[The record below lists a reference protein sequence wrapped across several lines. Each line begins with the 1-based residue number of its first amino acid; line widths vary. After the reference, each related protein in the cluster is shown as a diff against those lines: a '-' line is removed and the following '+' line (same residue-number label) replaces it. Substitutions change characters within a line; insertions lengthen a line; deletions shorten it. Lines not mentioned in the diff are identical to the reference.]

1 MGKNDTFIIRPA
13 GRHLL
18 TIGKDLI
25 QDEFAA
31 LVELVKNAYDADSED
46 VVISFIGRKKEDGI
60 DILIEDH
67 GHGMS
72 KEDVINKW
80 LVPSTSYKVKNR
92 RSPSGR
98 IMQGRKGIGRY
109 ATSILGEELDLETTD
124 RSGNTTI
131 LNINWNDFENA
142 EYLDQVK
149 LKVTSLTT
157 DQPSGTKLLIHGSE
171 KYLRNWDRKQFKKLR
186 FELKKLIPPKM
197 VNTFDETFNII
208 MKFDDFYKDQD
219 QIITEYIK
227 PYPILDLFDYQIT
240 GCIEDDGKGKF
251 EFSNNKIKNVGKEKI
266 ECNFGPTLCG
276 KLLIDIRVYD
286 RDKVSIEQLI
296 ARGLK
301 DEKTNDY
308 VSGLQARQLLNEV
321 NGIGVYRNGFRIRPL
336 GDSDFDW
343 LKLNEKRVQ
352 NPTMKI
358 GSNQVVGYVHIQ
370 SEEISHLEEK
380 SARDGLK
387 DNFAYKKLK
396 ELTELVIIELEKRRY
411 LYRRTMGLSNA
422 AKKIENELDGLYDY
436 SLLKKNIVKSLEK
449 AGMNSLTISEIEDI
463 IDSEQRKK
471 NESVE
476 EIRKKVAI
484 YQGQVTL
491 GKIINV
497 ILHEGRRPLNYF
509 VNQIPNLNFYIDEF
523 KKNSEGDSIYK
534 IVELTEGIRENA
546 KIFSNLFGRLD
557 PLAAKKRN
565 RKKNFILKE
574 LIDGAVSVFEGELK
588 EKKIVINITEDQ
600 KISADLWREDIY
612 TIFTNLIDNSIF
624 WINEKNCDIREIKI
638 SINQDDTAWYVD
650 YYDSGPGIETKLL
663 ESGVIFEP
671 EFTTKPGGMGLGL
684 AIAGEA
690 AQRNGLQLIALE
702 QEKGAHFKL
711 IQKDKKG

>member
-1 MGKNDTFIIRPA
+1 
-13 GRHLL
+13 
-18 TIGKDLI
+18 
-25 QDEFAA
+25 
-31 LVELVKNAYDADSED
+31 
-46 VVISFIGRKKEDGI
+46 
-60 DILIEDH
+60 
-67 GHGMS
+67 
-72 KEDVINKW
+72 
-80 LVPSTSYKVKNR
+80 
-92 RSPSGR
+92 
-98 IMQGRKGIGRY
+98 
-109 ATSILGEELDLETTD
+109 
-124 RSGNTTI
+124 
-131 LNINWNDFENA
+131 
-142 EYLDQVK
+142 
-149 LKVTSLTT
+149 
-157 DQPSGTKLLIHGSE
+157 
-171 KYLRNWDRKQFKKLR
+171 
-186 FELKKLIPPKM
+186 
-197 VNTFDETFNII
+197 
-208 MKFDDFYKDQD
+208 
-219 QIITEYIK
+219 
-227 PYPILDLFDYQIT
+227 
-240 GCIEDDGKGKF
+240 
-251 EFSNNKIKNVGKEKI
+251 
-266 ECNFGPTLCG
+266 
-276 KLLIDIRVYD
+276 
-286 RDKVSIEQLI
+286 
-296 ARGLK
+296 
-301 DEKTNDY
+301 
-308 VSGLQARQLLNEV
+308 
-321 NGIGVYRNGFRIRPL
+321 
-336 GDSDFDW
+336 
-343 LKLNEKRVQ
+343 
-352 NPTMKI
+352 MKI

-663 ESGVIFEP
+663 ES
-671 EFTTKPGGMGLGL
+671 
-684 AIAGEA
+684 
-690 AQRNGLQLIALE
+690 RRSSS
-702 QEKGAHFKL
+702 
-711 IQKDKKG
+711 KKWITIDCIRTRKRSPF